1 LTWRLAGPGRLPRQA
16 LTAAAATTAVAAG
29 LAVEWAA
36 GGLAVGLGGLAVLVA
51 AANGFAKAYSP

>member
-1 LTWRLAGPGRLPRQA
+1 LTGRLAGPARLPRPA
-16 LTAAAATTAVAAG
+16 VTAAAATTAVAAG

-36 GGLAVGLGGLAVLVA
+36 GGLGVTLASLAVLVA